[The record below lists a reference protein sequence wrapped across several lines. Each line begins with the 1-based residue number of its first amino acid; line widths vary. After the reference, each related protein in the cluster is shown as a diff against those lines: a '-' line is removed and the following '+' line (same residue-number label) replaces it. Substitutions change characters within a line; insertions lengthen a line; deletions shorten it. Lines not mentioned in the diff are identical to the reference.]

1 MTPLTKEAPAHHAH
15 NDLAQRMT
23 RNDHTR
29 YAHLNLGGS
38 KLEGIPPS
46 VWCPHACTY
55 VDPWLMHLL
64 HLRPMHLELGAP
76 CHQGAW
82 HTFDLAVFD
91 GHTPPRPCGKGVKW
105 VTLDDTPLWPAL
117 TLGGLVRVWMLETLL
132 AGLAMQEPPGG
143 TDFSRALRGVHD
155 EALLWHMGHLT

>member
-1 MTPLTKEAPAHHAH
+1 
-15 NDLAQRMT
+15 MT

-38 KLEGIPPS
+38 KLEGIIPA

-64 HLRPMHLELGAP
+64 HVSSMASTEGFPRWTDVERA
-76 CHQGAW
+76 
-82 HTFDLAVFD
+82 FDLAVRD
-91 GHTPPRPCGKGVKW
+91 GHTPPRPGAKGVMG
-105 VTLDDTPLWPAL
+105 VTLHSTPLWPAL
-117 TLGGLVRVWMLETLL
+117 LQGGLVRVWMLETLL